1 MTRLGR
7 FIANIFETFFNALL
21 VGGKTAFSTIIDW
34 YAVALAHGFEI
45 FFDIIS
51 AGLLKH
57 TEKVIDKM
65 AVQTGLS
72 SEDTAAIKDAIKAE
86 GEAGALV
93 GQVGLS
99 QTTGGL
105 ISSIIGP
112 WLKLIEYNANRHAI
126 QQRFDPKTA
135 LAIKFRRGRPG
146 RATEA
151 HVRDLIDQDLKDQ
164 GWSEERSELLEDV
177 AHSRLK
183 EDLLCTLKYRGII
196 KAQDFLDRM
205 YFLGYDFEE
214 AGDYYKSMAAY
225 PGISDIV
232 RMAVREAYTPEI
244 AEKFGQYQDIPPAF
258 VTEAAKVGIPEE
270 IARQYWAAHWDLPS
284 PMQGFEMLHRG
295 IITQDELKLLL
306 RALDV
311 MPFWRDKLINLA
323 YTPFTRVD
331 IRRMHKLGILTEAQ
345 VEQAYMDIGYSP
357 EKAAALT
364 RFTLALNADTATAK
378 ERDLTKT
385 EMVSAYKKRII
396 TEGEL
401 TLWLKAFGYN
411 DAEIRVII
419 DSSRTTADVTTRD
432 LTLSQVQ
439 SLYQKGLRSK
449 AECNEFLLAL
459 KFDSAGIEALYNL
472 WDWEKPNLDSIPSKS
487 DQDKWIG
494 LGLITLDEWSEGYTL
509 LGYDLR
515 WQELYFAALVE
526 TGKVEG

>member
-244 AEKFGQYQDIPPAF
+244 AEKFGQYQDLPAQF
-258 VTEAAKVGIPEE
+258 VTEAAKVGIDEPT
-270 IARQYWAAHWDLPS
+270 ARQYWAAHWDLPS
-284 PMQGFEMLHRG
+284 PMQGFDMLHRG
-295 IITQDELKLLL
+295 IITQEELKLLL

-323 YTPFTRVD
+323 YAPFTRVD
-331 IRRMHKLGILTEAQ
+331 IRRMHKLGILTAAQ
-345 VEQAYMDIGYSP
+345 VKQSYKDIGYNE
-357 EKAAALT
+357 EKAEALT
-364 RFTLALNADTATAK
+364 RFTLALNADTATAAEK
-378 ERDLTKT
+378 DLTKA
-385 EMVSAYKKRII
+385 EMVSAFKKRII
-396 TEGEL
+396 TEAEL
-401 TLWLKAFGYN
+401 TLWLKAYGYN
-411 DAEIRVII
+411 DAEVRVII

-432 LTLSQVQ
+432 LTLSQIQ

-449 AECNEFLLAL
+449 VECNEFLLAFG
-459 KFDSAGIEALYNL
+459 FDAAEITALYSL
-472 WDWEKPNLDSIPSKS
+472 WDWAQPATDRLPSRT
-487 DQDKWIG
+487 DFDAFIAAE
-494 LGLITLDEWSEGYTL
+494 IIDINEWSNGYSL
-509 LGYDLR
+509 LGYDMQY
-515 WQELYFAALVE
+515 QEMYFALLVSK
-526 TGKVEG
+526 GKVEA